1 MSFSNDYPGWDE
13 PHDDAAVTPDAV
25 MLAWRESVRD
35 EFPWCTMP
43 LDDRTGA
50 MRPIIDELLDVSTG
64 LTCPIRQRRIQ
75 SAAAAHGAFRRAQ
88 RCAKRVVSDDFA
100 MLRLAFQLALRR
112 SGKSRPKARGVFRRL
127 LPDWRMARSAAR
139 DGFVIDAPGRRKEP

>member
-1 MSFSNDYPGWDE
+1 MEFYDDYAGWDE
-13 PHDDAAVTPDAV
+13 PDDGAAVLPDDV

-43 LDDRTGA
+43 LDDRTGV
-50 MRPIIDELLDVSTG
+50 MRPIIDELLDVSGG
-64 LTCPIRQRRIQ
+64 LACPIRQRRIR

-88 RCAKRVVSDDFA
+88 RCANRVVSDDFA
-100 MLRLAFQLALRR
+100 MLRLALNVALRR
-112 SGKSRPKARGVFRRL
+112 AGQSRPTTRGVLRCL

-139 DGFVIDAPGRRKEP
+139 EAFVIDYQRRRKDP

>member
-1 MSFSNDYPGWDE
+1 MEFYDDCSGRDE
-13 PHDDAAVTPDAV
+13 HDDDAIVTPDAV
-25 MLAWRESVRD
+25 MRAWRESVRD

-43 LDDRTGA
+43 LDDRTGV

-64 LTCPIRQRRIQ
+64 LACPIRLRRIR

-100 MLRLAFQLALRR
+100 MLRLALNVALRR
-112 SGKSRPKARGVFRRL
+112 AGQSRPTTRGVLRCL
-127 LPDWRMARSAAR
+127 VPDWRMARSAAR
-139 DGFVIDAPGRRKEP
+139 DGFVVDHPRRRKDP

>member
-13 PHDDAAVTPDAV
+13 PDDDAAITPDDV
-25 MLAWRESVRD
+25 MRAWRESVRG

-50 MRPIIDELLDVSTG
+50 IRPILDELLDVSDG
-64 LTCPIRQRRIQ
+64 LSSPIRRRRIR

-88 RCAKRVVSDDFA
+88 RCAKRVLSDDFA
-100 MLRLAFQLALRR
+100 MLRLAFHVALRR
-112 SGKSRPKARGVFRRL
+112 SGRSRPAARDVFREL

-139 DGFVIDAPGRRKEP
+139 DGYVIDCTGRRKEP